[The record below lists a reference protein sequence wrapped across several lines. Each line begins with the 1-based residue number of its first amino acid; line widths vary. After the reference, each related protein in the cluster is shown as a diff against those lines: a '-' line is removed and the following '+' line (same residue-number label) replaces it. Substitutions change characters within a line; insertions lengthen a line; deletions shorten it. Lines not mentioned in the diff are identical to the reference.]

1 MVDLA
6 LAIGFGEIVGDG
18 PDDPAAGV
26 LGDELGDHVAQLG
39 PLLARIDFAGD
50 PHLGGEGHVDEEPA
64 GEGNLRRDARPLR
77 ADRLLDDLDELG
89 LPALQLIGDIG
100 SSATA
105 GTAGAAAVDGLAGS
119 VPLPGAVPIAVPIA
133 FVVFVLTAVR
143 FGGVLVLV
151 RLDQVG
157 RVGEGA

>member
-26 LGDELGDHVAQLG
+26 LWDELGDHVAQLG
-39 PLLARIDFAGD
+39 PLLARIDLAGD

-100 SSATA
+100 SGATA
-105 GTAGAAAVDGLAGS
+105 GSAGAAALAGLAGS
-119 VPLPGAVPIAVPIA
+119 VPLPGAVPLPVPIA
-133 FVVFVLTAVR
+133 SRAFVLPSARFAAV
-143 FGGVLVLV
+143 
-151 RLDQVG
+151 
-157 RVGEGA
+157 